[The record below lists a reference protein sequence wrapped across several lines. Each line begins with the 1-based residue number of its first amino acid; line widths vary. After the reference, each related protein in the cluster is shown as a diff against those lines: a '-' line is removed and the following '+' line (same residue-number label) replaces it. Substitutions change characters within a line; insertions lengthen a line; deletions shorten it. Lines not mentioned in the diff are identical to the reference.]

1 VLATSTNG
9 GTTFARRTVGRP
21 FDLAA
26 APLMQSVPEL
36 AVPPGLFLGDY
47 MGMDAAANRFRLA
60 FVTTNPTQTNATDVH
75 YSVVDP

>member
-1 VLATSTNG
+1 VVVTSRDG
-9 GTTFARRTVGRP
+9 GTTFARRTVGPP

-26 APLMQSVPEL
+26 EPLMQSVPEL

-60 FVTTNPTQTNATDVH
+60 FVTTNRTQTNATDVH
-75 YSVVDP
+75 YAVVDP